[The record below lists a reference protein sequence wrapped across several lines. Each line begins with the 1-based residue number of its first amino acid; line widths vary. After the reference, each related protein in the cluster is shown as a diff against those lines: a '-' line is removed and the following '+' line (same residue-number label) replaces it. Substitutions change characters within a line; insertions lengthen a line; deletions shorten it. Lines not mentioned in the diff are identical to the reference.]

1 MNAHGRTKHTVC
13 KAFLLWARATQ
24 IEEVWIFFGKCLYNC
39 SGSTR
44 VRSIK
49 HVFEQ
54 ESSDSD
60 ADEIQKHRRGV
71 STAASTSVNSDRHSL
86 ATSDQVCAV
95 LCIRST
101 TCSVFNSTF
110 GLLLT
115 TRISLQV
122 EQVRLELSKV
132 REQLAQVLTHSHVL
146 ER

>member
-1 MNAHGRTKHTVC
+1 MHMAGPSTPCAKPFSCGHEQHRLRRYRSCWVNAY
-13 KAFLLWARATQ
+13 
-24 IEEVWIFFGKCLYNC
+24 KCAD
-39 SGSTR
+39 STR

-49 HVFEQ
+49 NVFEQ

-60 ADEIQKHRRGV
+60 ADEEIQKHRRGV

-101 TCSVFNSTF
+101 ACSVFNSTF